1 MTGACRKPQGL
12 CGFSWKVVRRA
23 TFVVDQD
30 LLDFGKHAMV
40 SCGKQGEDKIHNA
53 DVRAD
58 TDHKNRLY
66 PVAAGP
72 LHHSIGSVGLKGS
85 DEAVDAVLAN
95 QRCLWFILQPL
106 EFRNQFLLA
115 AAAFVGHRI
124 EKHGSNVWLVNTG
137 WNGGSAQ
144 SGAKRISIK
153 DTRAI
158 ITAILNGSIEN
169 SQYQRDVVFGLQIP
183 ETLDGVDSNILKR
196 FSDLITQ
203 AKKMQEKMKETQEAL
218 KKIEVEGISGGNAIR
233 VIMNGDGELKK
244 ISLDENLLKESK
256 EIVED
261 LIVAAHNDA
270 KSKLKKK
277 TSEEISKVTGG
288 VSLPP
293 GFKLPF

>member
-1 MTGACRKPQGL
+1 MA
-12 CGFSWKVVRRA
+12 
-23 TFVVDQD
+23 
-30 LLDFGKHAMV
+30 DF
-40 SCGKQGEDKIHNA
+40 
-53 DVRAD
+53 
-58 TDHKNRLY
+58 T
-66 PVAAGP
+66 
-72 LHHSIGSVGLKGS
+72 
-85 DEAVDAVLAN
+85 
-95 QRCLWFILQPL
+95 
-106 EFRNQFLLA
+106 
-115 AAAFVGHRI
+115 
-124 EKHGSNVWLVNTG
+124 
-137 WNGGSAQ
+137 
-144 SGAKRISIK
+144 
-153 DTRAI
+153 
-158 ITAILNGSIEN
+158 
-169 SQYQRDVVFGLQIP
+169 
-183 ETLDGVDSNILKR
+183 
-196 FSDLITQ
+196 DLITQ